1 MHVISE
7 AHKEL
12 AQSNFSSSQIRFIS
26 PQGQGTNLDHYSMFF
41 HITITLRDQRDN
53 AISLQGKRCLVQRQ
67 RQNCTFGKIGGKA
80 PFHFKVGE
88 RTQKS

>member
-1 MHVISE
+1 MHVICE

-12 AQSNFSSSQIRFIS
+12 AQSNFGSSQIRFIS
-26 PQGQGTNLDHYSMFF
+26 SQGQGTNLDHYSMFF
-41 HITITLRDQRDN
+41 HITLRDQLDN
-53 AISLQGKRCLVQRQ
+53 AISLQGKRCLVQKQ

-80 PFHFKVGE
+80 PFHFKVGA

>member
-12 AQSNFSSSQIRFIS
+12 AHSNFGSSQIRFIS
-26 PQGQGTNLDHYSMFF
+26 LQGQGTNVDHYSMFF
-41 HITITLRDQRDN
+41 HITLRDQRDN

-67 RQNCTFGKIGGKA
+67 RQNCAKA
-80 PFHFKVGE
+80 EPIRLITYK
-88 RTQKS
+88 K

>member
-12 AQSNFSSSQIRFIS
+12 AHSNFGSSQIRFIS
-26 PQGQGTNLDHYSMFF
+26 LQGQGTNVDHYSMFF
-41 HITITLRDQRDN
+41 HITLRDQRDN
-53 AISLQGKRCLVQRQ
+53 AISLQGKRCLVQKQ